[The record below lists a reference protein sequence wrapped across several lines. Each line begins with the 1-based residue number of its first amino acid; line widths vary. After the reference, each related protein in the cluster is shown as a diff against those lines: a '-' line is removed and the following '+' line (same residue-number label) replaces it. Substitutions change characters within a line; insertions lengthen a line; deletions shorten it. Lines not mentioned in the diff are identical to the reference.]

1 MSKTVLLLLLGLT
14 CVLAAA
20 PRRLFGEEHYQFHFS
35 AFLSKYSKQYATSDL
50 LYRYN
55 IFKANVDKIEQH
67 NRAGKSY
74 TMGMNKFGDMP
85 FEEFHAKYTGYTPVK
100 RDYIRSKNTV
110 SVGHDHKVA
119 NPKSV
124 DWRDK
129 GAVTPVKDQGQC
141 GSCWA
146 FSATGSLEGAYF
158 IAFNTSVSLSEQ
170 QLVDCSGAQGN
181 QGCNGGLM
189 DQAFEYVMSNGG
201 LTSEDKY
208 PYTAMDGD
216 CMNPLP
222 ASIASVSKYVDV
234 ATNKDAA
241 LENAVVIGPVS
252 VAIEADQEAFQF
264 YKSGVFDDDT
274 CGDMLD
280 HGVLAVG
287 YGVDNN
293 KKYWIVKNSWG
304 ADWGDN
310 GYIRM
315 VRSTNE
321 EGECGINMDPS
332 YPIAAM
338 PSQ

>member
-1 MSKTVLLLLLGLT
+1 LLLLGLT
-14 CVLAAA
+14 YVLAAA
-20 PRRLFGEEHYQFHFS
+20 PRRLFGEEHYQAHFS
-35 AFLSKYSKQYATSDL
+35 SFVSKYNKQYASSDL

-55 IFKANVDKIEQH
+55 VFKTNVDKIELH

-85 FEEFHAKYTGYTPVK
+85 FAEFHAKYTGYNYIK
-100 RDYIRSKNTV
+100 RDYIRSKNAPHI
-110 SVGHDHKVA
+110 HDNHNVQDPA
-119 NPKSV
+119 SV

-129 GAVTPVKDQGQC
+129 GAVTPIKDQGQC

-146 FSATGSLEGAYF
+146 FSATGSLEGAFF
-158 IAFNTSVSLSEQ
+158 IKFNNSVSLSEQ

-189 DQAFEYVMSNGG
+189 DQAFEYVKQNGG
-201 LTSEDKY
+201 LTSEDQY
-208 PYTAMDGD
+208 PYMAVDQD
-216 CMNPLP
+216 CMSPLP
-222 ASIASVSKYVDV
+222 HSIASLSGYTDV
-234 ATNKDAA
+234 HANDDAA
-241 LENAVVIGPVS
+241 LQKAVVIGPVS
-252 VAIEADQEAFQF
+252 VAIEADQESFQF
-264 YKSGVFDDDT
+264 YKSGVFEDPD

-287 YGVDNN
+287 YGVENN

-304 ADWGDN
+304 EDWGDK

-315 VRSTNE
+315 VRRSDNP

-332 YPIAAM
+332 YPTAAR
-338 PSQ
+338 PKAL